1 MTDATAADHAPRRWR
16 KPPTIPNPVLRWGLA
31 ALILAYLVWGV
42 SDLGFDL
49 SRIARGLPRAAD
61 MLGQMIPPDFARW
74 DLLLAGMVE
83 SLQMAIIAT
92 AVGAIV
98 SIPIGF
104 GAAANVAPAPIY
116 WMMRGYIAVSRT
128 FPEVLIAIFLVKAF
142 GFGVFA
148 GVLTLFIASTGF
160 VGKLL
165 AEEVEAVDP
174 GQVEAVRA
182 TGAGPMTVLLYGI
195 APQVMPRYVGLL
207 VYRLDINL
215 RESTILGIVGAG
227 GVGAV
232 LYNSF
237 ARYEY
242 GFASA
247 ILLSIIA
254 VVLVGEW
261 ASGVVRRR
269 IT

>member
-1 MTDATAADHAPRRWR
+1 VSDVAQTPRRRWR
-16 KPPTIPNPVLRWGLA
+16 KPPAIENVWLRWGLIVA
-31 ALILAYLVWGV
+31 ALVYLAWGIG
-42 SDLGFDL
+42 DLEFDL
-49 SRIARGLPRAAD
+49 ERIARGLPRAAD
-61 MLGQMIPPDFARW
+61 MLARMVPPDFERW
-74 DLLLAGMVE
+74 DLLLDGLLE
-83 SLQMAIIAT
+83 SLRMAIVAT

-104 GAAANVAPAPIY
+104 GAASNVAPAPIF
-116 WMMRGYIAVSRT
+116 WLMRGYIGISRT
-128 FPEVLIAIFLVKAF
+128 FPEVLIAIFFVKAF
-142 GFGVFA
+142 GFGTFA

-165 AEEVEAVDP
+165 AEEIEAVDP

-182 TGAGPMTVLLYGI
+182 TGASPAKVLLFGI

-232 LYNSF
+232 LLNAFS
-237 ARYEY
+237 RYEY
-242 GFASA
+242 GFAAA
-247 ILLSIIA
+247 IMLSIIA

-261 ASGVVRRR
+261 ASGLVRRR